1 VTCGEIDTQIG
12 AKPISLKGEINM
24 MIYKN
29 AIETTRAII
38 TFDNIQHIS
47 WVRNQEIKEYEV
59 RIYSRAK
66 VIIQPMSN
74 DELNHLLTNYKKHMG
89 IEDDN

>member
-1 VTCGEIDTQIG
+1 MTCGEIDIHIG

-66 VIIQPMSN
+66 VIIQPMTN
-74 DELNHLLTNYKKHMG
+74 EELNHLLTNYKKHMG
-89 IEDDN
+89 IIL

>member
-1 VTCGEIDTQIG
+1 MTCGEIDTQIG

-74 DELNHLLTNYKKHMG
+74 EELNHLLTNYKKHMG

>member
-1 VTCGEIDTQIG
+1 
-12 AKPISLKGEINM
+12 M

-38 TFDNIQHIS
+38 TFNNIQHIS

-59 RIYSRAK
+59 KIYSGAK

-74 DELNHLLTNYKKHMG
+74 TELNHLLDSYKKHMV
-89 IEDDN
+89 IEVDN

>member
-1 VTCGEIDTQIG
+1 
-12 AKPISLKGEINM
+12 M

-89 IEDDN
+89 III

>member
-1 VTCGEIDTQIG
+1 MTCGEIDTQIG